1 MKNILKT
8 SFVLISLISYSCITT
23 QGADGK
29 KGENGKESAQIIDS
43 KEMIE
48 KGFIKGTLSI
58 NKSKDCS
65 YILTV
70 EKYADK
76 LDPIN
81 IQDFFKTDDM
91 PEKVWVKYSNLRM
104 NSRCKEARPVSI
116 QEISNRTD

>member
-8 SFVLISLISYSCITT
+8 CLVLISLLSYSCITT

-29 KGENGKESAQIIDS
+29 KSEDGKESAQLINS
-43 KEMIE
+43 KEMIQ
-48 KGFIKGTLSI
+48 KGFTKGTLSTS
-58 NKSKDCS
+58 KSKDCP
-65 YILTV
+65 YVLTV

-91 PEKVWVKYSNLRM
+91 PDKVWVKYSDLRM

-116 QEISNRTD
+116 QEISKRTD